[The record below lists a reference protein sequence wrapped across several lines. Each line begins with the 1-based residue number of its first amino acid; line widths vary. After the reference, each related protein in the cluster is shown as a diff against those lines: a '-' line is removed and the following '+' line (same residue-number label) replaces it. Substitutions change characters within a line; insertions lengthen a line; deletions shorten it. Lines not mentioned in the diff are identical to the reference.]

1 MKRIVCFLIITVLI
15 PASFSYKT
23 YGFAI
28 SSGKDKTNL
37 TLAEFSEAPFNGYF
51 TANQRDSSLRKAGLN
66 SRLDVLESLEG
77 DRVTGAT
84 NIDKADIIVKRY
96 QDDRYRDR
104 EEREKS
110 YSGARSFRGH
120 LTGIEFGLSNYRY
133 NNSMTLPDEISYMT
147 LNTSCSN
154 AFNITFSQLNMGFSR
169 NIGIVTG
176 IGLNWDNYR
185 FDYRNSITVGPDGL
199 IAEYIPDN
207 PVPVKRSKFSAL
219 YLNIPALLEIQIPAG
234 YSNHLNVAAGV
245 VGGLKLR
252 AWTKVVFDDKDKS
265 RVNGDYNLNL
275 LRAGFTA
282 RAGYRNFMIYGT
294 YYFTPWFQ
302 DLRGP
307 GGYNLEPFEIGI
319 ALTFND

>member
-1 MKRIVCFLIITVLI
+1 MKRIICSLILAGLI
-15 PASFSYKT
+15 SGSFSYSL
-23 YGFAI
+23 YGSAI
-28 SSGKDKTNL
+28 SKTKDNNTLTGSEFTQVPASNCFNSG
-37 TLAEFSEAPFNGYF
+37 
-51 TANQRDSSLRKAGLN
+51 QRDSSLRKVTGS
-66 SRLDVLESLEG
+66 SRLEVLESLEG
-77 DRVTGAT
+77 DGVTETDA
-84 NIDKADIIVKRY
+84 NEPAIVIKRY
-96 QDDRYRDR
+96 QDERYRDR
-104 EEREKS
+104 EERERS
-110 YSGARSFRGH
+110 YGGARSFRGH

-133 NNSMTLPDEISYMT
+133 NNSMTLPDDISYMN

-185 FDYRNSITVGPDGL
+185 FEYRNSITVGPDGL
-199 IAEYIPDN
+199 ITEYIPDN
-207 PVPVKRSKFSAL
+207 PVPVKRSKFSVL
-219 YLNIPALLEIQIPAG
+219 YLNVPALLEIQIPAG
-234 YSNHLNVAAGV
+234 YQNHLNVAAGI
-245 VGGLKLR
+245 VGGLKLN
-252 AWTKVVFDDKDKS
+252 AWTKVVYDDKEKA
-265 RVNGDYNLNL
+265 RVKGDYNLNM

>member
-1 MKRIVCFLIITVLI
+1 MKRIVCFMIVTVLI
-15 PASFSYKT
+15 PLSFSYNT
-23 YGFAI
+23 YGLAI
-28 SSGKDKTNL
+28 NKEKDKTDL
-37 TLAEFSEAPFNGYF
+37 TRAEFSKAPVNGYF
-51 TANQRDSSLRKAGLN
+51 TANQRDSSLRRSAGN
-66 SRLDVLESLEG
+66 SRLDILESLEG
-77 DRVTGAT
+77 DRMTVTT
-84 NIDKADIIVKRY
+84 KTYDPDVIVKRY

-104 EEREKS
+104 DEREKS

-133 NNSMTLPDEISYMT
+133 NNSMTLPDDISYMT

-154 AFNITFSQLNMGFSR
+154 AFNINFSQLSMGFSR

-185 FDYRNSITVGPDGL
+185 FEYRNSITVGPDGL
-199 IAEYIPDN
+199 ISEYVPDN

-219 YLNIPALLEIQIPAG
+219 YLNVPAMLEIQIPAG
-234 YSNHLNVAAGV
+234 YPNHLNVAAGV
-245 VGGLKLR
+245 VGGLKLN
-252 AWTKVVFDDKDKS
+252 AWTKVVFDDKDKT
-265 RVNGDYNLNL
+265 RVKGDYNLNL